1 MGFVAEFFSMFSGA
15 REGTVM
21 DEAAR
26 HTLAERLQR
35 QERERF
41 APLFEAG
48 SEDVVE
54 GDDGSVFGG
63 SFFGGNFFADAFA
76 GSDGAAAE
84 TGAVSGYRQPKR
96 RLSVLC
102 RAKKAAFSAAC
113 PLGECPRLAA

>member
-1 MGFVAEFFSMFSGA
+1 MFFVAEFFSMFSGA

-26 HTLAERLQR
+26 QTLAERLQR

-41 APLFEAG
+41 APRFEAG

-63 SFFGGNFFADAFA
+63 SFFADAFA
-76 GSDGAAAE
+76 GSDSAAAE
-84 TGAVSGYRQPKR
+84 TGAVSGYRQSKK

-102 RAKKAAFSAAC
+102 RTKKAAFSAAC
-113 PLGECPRLAA
+113 PLGKCPRLAA

>member
-1 MGFVAEFFSMFSGA
+1 MFFVAEFFSMFSGA

-26 HTLAERLQR
+26 QTLAERLQR

-41 APLFEAG
+41 APRFEAD

-63 SFFGGNFFADAFA
+63 SFFADVPGTSAQVVVWAISF
-76 GSDGAAAE
+76 
-84 TGAVSGYRQPKR
+84 RQD
-96 RLSVLC
+96 LMT
-102 RAKKAAFSAAC
+102 
-113 PLGECPRLAA
+113 